1 MGITALHRMR
11 PLLALPAV
19 RRLAVPALLALAAI
33 AAGCGS
39 SGGSDTS
46 GIPDGS
52 DTGAAAAPTSTAA
65 ATGACKQVQAP
76 AAKKNGGQTKP
87 TTKLDPAKTYTV
99 TVQTNCGTFAFTL
112 NVKDSPNTTAAF
124 AGLVQKG
131 FYDNLIFHRIVPGF
145 VIQGGDPTGTG
156 EGGPGFSTVDNPP
169 SDAKYTLGVV
179 AMAKT
184 QNEKPG
190 TSGSQFFVVTADD
203 SQLPPDYALLG
214 KVTKGIGV
222 VQAIGQLGDPADQQG
237 TPSQTVVMQKVTLSQ
252 S

>member
-1 MGITALHRMR
+1 MR

-19 RRLAVPALLALAAI
+19 RRLAVLALLLLAPVV

-39 SGGSDTS
+39 GGGSDTS

-52 DTGAAAAPTSTAA
+52 DTTAGSAPA
-65 ATGACKQVQAP
+65 ATTPATAGNGCKQVKAP
-76 AAKKNGGQTKP
+76 AAKKNGGQKKSTA
-87 TTKLDPAKTYTV
+87 KLDAAGTYIV

-124 AGLVQKG
+124 AGLVKSG
-131 FYDNLIFHRIVPGF
+131 FYDGLIFHRIVPGF

-156 EGGPGFSTVDNPP
+156 EGGPGFSTVDKPP
-169 SDAKYTLGVV
+169 GDAKYTLGVV

-184 QNEKPG
+184 QNEKAG
-190 TSGSQFFVVTADD
+190 TAGSQFFVVTGADAG
-203 SQLPPDYALLG
+203 LPPDYALLG
-214 KVTKGIGV
+214 KVTSGIGV

-237 TPSQTVVMQKVTLSQ
+237 TPTQTVVMQKVTIKQ